1 MPLIEV
7 QSGDSGGIS
16 VTGKPPARAGF
27 SRPGGEKDCPL
38 SFRTYPHAP
47 RNGNQ
52 HGLFVVLK
60 KENTELYKKSDPS
73 LKISSTKT

>member
-16 VTGKPPARAGF
+16 VTGKPPARAAF

-47 RNGNQ
+47 RNGKAKMERGNRSLIV
-52 HGLFVVLK
+52 HS
-60 KENTELYKKSDPS
+60 EWKSTW
-73 LKISSTKT
+73 LICRFEKRKY